1 MTPQVFELGRGRVF
15 VAGLFWQPLAGAP
28 KERRKAAERIASEQG
43 FDLAVWRIAESG
55 LVQVG
60 MGSSAEGLKPGM
72 YSAAAIVSKT
82 LEIETASGDFLAAAE
97 ITRGKWLYCAQRDGI
112 IAPDGDF
119 LAGEDEVRSRL
130 LSDLSVFDWAHV
142 FAPEHWGVA
151 NARERNFESFLPA
164 HDARSEYRRWWAL
177 APIRRSALRR
187 YAPVA
192 IAAALVLGSTYGFKT
207 WQQHKAEQAAL
218 EAARAAAGEARLAN
232 APVVLPDPWKSEPPA
247 KSFAKQCRAA
257 MDKVSALWS
266 GGWRPASADCSG
278 GALTLAW
285 EKSPGGW
292 IGELTALEPRASV
305 SPDGTRASLVVP
317 LSLSAGEDEPAPDET
332 RRRLELFNTAQR
344 AGLAF
349 TLAEAS
355 APPALPG
362 NAPAKPKA
370 IAHWKALDWRIAH
383 TVLSPTVIVGE
394 LDGPA
399 FRVKRIVAHF
409 RDGLI
414 DWDLQGNQYVR
425 QP

>member
-1 MTPQVFELGRGRVF
+1 VTPQVFELGRGRVF

-55 LVQVG
+55 LVQAG
-60 MGSSAEGLKPGM
+60 MGAAAEGLKAGL

-82 LEIETASGDFLAAAE
+82 IELETASGDFLAAAE
-97 ITRGKWLYCAQRDGI
+97 VTGGKWLYCAQRDGI

-130 LSDLSVFDWAHV
+130 LSDLSVSDWAHV
-142 FAPEHWGVA
+142 FAPEHWGVTS
-151 NARERNFESFLPA
+151 ARERNFESFLPA
-164 HDARSEYRRWWAL
+164 HDARSQYRSWWAL
-177 APIRRSALRR
+177 APIRRSAAKR

-192 IAAALVLGSTYGFKT
+192 LAAVLVLGSTYGYRS
-207 WQQHKAEQAAL
+207 WQQHKAEQLALQAAL
-218 EAARAAAGEARLAN
+218 ATAGEARA
-232 APVVLPDPWKSEPPA
+232 ASTPVVSRDPWTSAPRA
-247 KSFAKQCRAA
+247 SAFARECLTAIGR
-257 MDKVSALWS
+257 VTALWP
-266 GGWRPASADCSG
+266 GGWRPASAQCSG
-278 GALTLAW
+278 GALTLVW

-292 IGELTALEPRASV
+292 IGELTALEPQASV
-305 SPDGTRASLVVP
+305 NQNGTRASLAVP
-317 LSLSAGEDEPAPDET
+317 LSLSPGEDEPAPDET

-370 IAHWKALDWRIAH
+370 IAHWKALDWQVAH
-383 TVLSPTVIVGE
+383 TVLSPAVVVGE
-394 LDGPA
+394 LAGPA